1 MKLKINTQIILDFCI
16 SAFFIF
22 FSMTVIRLFIP
33 VGFTSKFIFLGS
45 KLIGMIFIVLI
56 IIFLI
61 SWFFDKNFKFKKKF
75 NFPQLKDTIL
85 LILPL
90 SPVIDYALIN
100 NEYLNLNGYF
110 YLIGITLTFILF
122 FTFIFPVLFSFIAS
136 FKTLMFAG
144 LALSFIILNMAKISS
159 NHNPGD
165 TLFNSYFWIQGAYLT
180 VLFGVL
186 YFLYHLR
193 KDIVYISVILFVI
206 TGIVINFFNYSF
218 NSSTKTKEK
227 KSDRLINFLNN
238 QNNKIIKKKNI
249 YILVYESY
257 AGLETLNHY
266 GFDNSEQMNF
276 LKKNGFEI
284 YHGIYSNSAISIG
297 TTSRILEIDGNI
309 SVNGRHYTSGNAFG
323 LDILKANGYKT
334 LSIFK
339 NSYFF
344 RSPSIGWDEYY
355 PKEDITKLGGKTLT
369 KAIFEGQFRFD
380 IFDDNNDY
388 ENYLNLKKKYLNSSK
403 ENTFFW
409 THNGYPNHS
418 TNSGKCR
425 INENKK
431 YFERMEKANKEMKD
445 DVLNILN
452 NDKNSII
459 VLLSDHGPYL
469 TKNCTILKDYEIKE
483 IDKFDI
489 QDRYGT
495 FLSIYWPDDIIN
507 ADQNIVIIQ
516 DILPAILSNITN
528 NRDLFN
534 QLKIERKLFDGF
546 NNIVGG
552 VNVYNG
558 IIQGGKDDG
567 KPLFDKRSYNLLN

>member
-1 MKLKINTQIILDFCI
+1 MKLKVNTQIILDFCI
-16 SAFFIF
+16 STFFIF

-110 YLIGITLTFILF
+110 YLIGITLSFILF

-165 TLFNSYFWIQGAYLT
+165 TLFNSYFLFQGAYLT

-206 TGIVINFFNYSF
+206 TGIVINFFNYSY
-218 NSSTKTKEK
+218 NSSLKTKEK

-309 SVNGRHYTSGNAFG
+309 SGDGRHYTSGNAFG

-334 LSIFK
+334 VSIFK

-344 RSPSIGWDEYY
+344 SSPSIGWDEYY

-403 ENTFFW
+403 ENTLFW

-558 IIQGGKDDG
+558 IIKGGKDDG